1 MIEEIFWIIE
11 LFFVLFGME
20 KFLKKF
26 VERFLIRKFEGL
38 DVECYVFVWDMYVE
52 IKDGKKDVR

>member
-1 MIEEIFWIIE
+1 
-11 LFFVLFGME
+11 ME
-20 KFLKKF
+20 KFLEKF